1 MEHLISYLKGMI
13 VGNNA
18 HFLIRINVF
27 EGKWIQGVEYKPKC
41 LDGMHDVED
50 DVTEGRSQLK
60 EKMAF
65 HLLEV
70 VTVLEDRRRFRQ
82 KIQWW

>member
-1 MEHLISYLKGMI
+1 MI
-13 VGNNA
+13 VDNEA
-18 HFLIRINVF
+18 YFLIRINVF
-27 EGKWIQGVEYKPKC
+27 DGQCMQEVEYQPKC

-50 DVTEGRSQLK
+50 GVTEGRSQLK

-70 VTVLEDRRRFRQ
+70 VTVLEDLWHVRQ
-82 KIQWW
+82 KIQ